1 MSLSDDV
8 LRSAAAGIAPPPPRK
23 AGRGAS
29 IVLPV
34 SGLPPGVGDVLS
46 NENAVLLIEPARRFG
61 ARGPVPDEPGA
72 DEPLDFAAQAVD
84 ALLRRT
90 LSSGFPR
97 TTAVWLG
104 ARRNGPWTVGLA
116 LRNAVRG
123 GRLVPLQWAAD
134 AAREIEA
141 RGADRVL
148 RELGICGLKRREAL
162 IVEACAPWLG
172 EAEDARTLVRLAAA
186 VLHACR
192 RHHDGPLLC
201 VAPAHFKGEP
211 LADHFARLTGEE
223 SSGDPLALAVLY
235 AEDGRHP
242 IIEVQHWPRLSGP
255 PLRRQVYGLVARRVG
270 GRDKVGWQADGSALA
285 LDAQLLLE
293 SSDVDRVMTVPV
305 VAQTRFGPP
314 AGWELFE
321 TVEALEAACR
331 HAVAATV
338 VLPYQGADDYAALAH
353 RIHRLRRAHPRAL
366 KIIVRELGERLR
378 HGQESVL
385 LRLGAN
391 QVVYRDVSLSRL
403 EQAVQESR
411 ERLYQR
417 QPPAD
422 AQTLVDAIA
431 PEPVRGYLPPQP
443 FCATARRML
452 ARALDAQ
459 LGHSL
464 IRLRL
469 RGAVAHLDALAAL
482 RFERDGD
489 LVTAT
494 GDEVA
499 IFLFGCQQADAHG
512 TLSRLLS
519 VKAADLASDVS
530 LVTMT
535 IDLNMA
541 LESIAAQ
548 AHVNPPTD
556 WTGAL
561 RERQQ
566 RAAQAEAQAQA
577 AQEEAAGEPGET
589 DTLPL
594 AAGDVHADPA
604 WQADGLQL
612 PPGTRVL
619 VPHRLG
625 LRERVH

>member
-8 LRSAAAGIAPPPPRK
+8 LRAGVVGTAKASATPRK

-34 SGLPPGVGDVLS
+34 GGLPPGVGDVLS
-46 NENAVLLIEPARRFG
+46 GESAVLLIEAEFRFG
-61 ARGPVPDEPGA
+61 ARAGETGGGQGDSSAFKEQVM
-72 DEPLDFAAQAVD
+72 D

-97 TTAVWLG
+97 TTAVWVG
-104 ARRNGPWTVGLA
+104 ARREGPWVVGAA
-116 LRNAVRG
+116 LRNAVRA
-123 GRLVPLQWAAD
+123 GRLVPLQWSVD

-141 RGADRVL
+141 RGAERVL

-162 IVEACAPWLG
+162 VIEACAPWLG
-172 EAEDARTLVRLAAA
+172 VAEDARTLVRLAGAMLA
-186 VLHACR
+186 ACR
-192 RHHDGPLLC
+192 RQHDGPLLC
-201 VAPAHFKGEP
+201 VAPACYRGEP
-211 LADHFARLTGEE
+211 LADHFARLTGED
-223 SSGDPLALAVLY
+223 SSGEPLPLAVLY

-255 PLRRQVYGLVARRVG
+255 PLRRQVYGLVARRLG

-293 SSDVDRVMTVPV
+293 ADDVARVITVPA

-314 AGWELFE
+314 AGWELFD

-338 VLPYQGADDYAALAH
+338 VLPYAGVEEFGALAT

-366 KIIVRELGERLR
+366 KILVRELGERLR

-403 EQAVQESR
+403 EQAVLDGR

-417 QPPAD
+417 QPPPD
-422 AQTLVDAIA
+422 AQALVDAIA

-494 GDEVA
+494 ADEVA
-499 IFLFGCQQADAHG
+499 IFLFGCQQADAQG

-519 VKAADLASDVS
+519 VPVSQLASEVT
-530 LVTMT
+530 LVTVT

-541 LESIAAQ
+541 LEGIASQ
-548 AHVNPPTD
+548 AHVSPPTD
-556 WTGAL
+556 WTAAL
-561 RERQQ
+561 RERQRQ
-566 RAAQAEAQAQA
+566 SAARQEPSTTGDDVFA
-577 AQEEAAGEPGET
+577 AAAAALAPAVS
-589 DTLPL
+589 DPL
-594 AAGDVHADPA
+594 WVEGV
-604 WQADGLQL
+604 QL
-612 PPGTRVL
+612 PTGTRVL
-619 VPHRLG
+619 VPHRLH
-625 LRERVH
+625 LRDRVH

>member
-8 LRSAAAGIAPPPPRK
+8 LRTATAGRSAPASRK

-29 IVLPV
+29 VVLPV
-34 SGLPPGVGDVLS
+34 GGLPPGVGDVLS
-46 NENAVLLIEPARRFG
+46 HETAVLLIEAERRFG
-61 ARGPVPDEPGA
+61 PQRDASLPEGA
-72 DEPLDFAAQAVD
+72 DGAPASFRAQVFD

-104 ARRNGPWTVGLA
+104 SRREGPWSVGLA
-116 LRNAVRG
+116 LRNAVRT
-123 GRLVPLQWAAD
+123 GRLVPLQWTAD

-141 RGADRVL
+141 RGAERVL
-148 RELGICGLKRREAL
+148 RELGVCGLKRREAL
-162 IVEACAPWLG
+162 IIDACAPWIG
-172 EAEDARTLVRLAAA
+172 EADDARTLVALAGAM
-186 VLHACR
+186 LQACR
-192 RHHDGPLLC
+192 RVHDGPLLC
-201 VAPAHFKGEP
+201 VGPARYKGEP
-211 LADHFARLTGEE
+211 LADHFARLTGED
-223 SSGDPLALAVLY
+223 SSGEPLALAVLY

-242 IIEVQHWPRLSGP
+242 LIEIQHWPQLSGP
-255 PLRRQVYGLVARRVG
+255 PLRRQVYGLVARSRG
-270 GRDKVGWQADGSALA
+270 GRDKVGWQADGSTMA
-285 LDAQLLLE
+285 LDAQLLLGA
-293 SSDVDRVMTVPV
+293 DDAARVVTTPS

-314 AGWELFE
+314 DGWELFE
-321 TVEALEAACR
+321 TAEALEATCR

-338 VLPYQGADDYAALAH
+338 ILPYGGLDDYAVLAH
-353 RIHRLRRAHPRAL
+353 RIQRLRRAHPRAL
-366 KIIVRELGERLR
+366 KILVRELGERLR
-378 HGQESVL
+378 HGQEAVL

-403 EQAVQESR
+403 DQAVQDSR
-411 ERLYQR
+411 DRLYQR
-417 QPPAD
+417 PLAAD
-422 AQTLVDAIA
+422 AQVLVDAIA

-469 RGAVAHLDALAAL
+469 RGSVAHLDALAAL

-494 GDEVA
+494 GNEIA

-519 VKAADLASDVS
+519 TPVTELAADVT
-530 LVTMT
+530 LVTAT
-535 IDLNMA
+535 IDINMA
-541 LESIAAQ
+541 LEGIAAQ

-556 WTGAL
+556 WSSAL
-561 RERQQ
+561 RERHRQED
-566 RAAQAEAQAQA
+566 A
-577 AQEEAAGEPGET
+577 EEAMSEAAPEEALTAVSSLPMPAPAVT
-589 DTLPL
+589 D
-594 AAGDVHADPA
+594 ARV
-604 WQADGLQL
+604 DGLQL
-612 PPGTRVL
+612 PAGTRVL
-619 VPHRLG
+619 VPHRLS